1 LGVLKEKYPELGR
14 FMMDPFHRLK
24 KWFFSLFTLQKSSY
38 LGGHSFETQPGG
50 RPGLMIESRVRW
62 IDPGQPKKNNYNT
75 LSDRKIYC
83 LVTLYFKVIFL
94 STTIKL
100 PLQILHYL
108 LKSSTKNSKK
118 L

>member
-1 LGVLKEKYPELGR
+1 
-14 FMMDPFHRLK
+14 MMDPFHRLK

-38 LGGHSFETQPGG
+38 VGSHSFKTQPGD
-50 RPGLMIESRVRW
+50 RPGLMIASRVRW
-62 IDPGQPKKNNYNT
+62 VDPGQPKKNNYNT

-83 LVTLYFKVIFL
+83 LVTFCFKVIFL
-94 STTIKL
+94 STTINPPP

>member
-1 LGVLKEKYPELGR
+1 VLKEKYPELGR

-38 LGGHSFETQPGG
+38 VGSHSFETQPGD
-50 RPGLMIESRVRW
+50 RPGLMIASRVRW
-62 IDPGQPKKNNYNT
+62 VDPGQPKKNNYNT
-75 LSDRKIYC
+75 LSDRKIYY
-83 LVTLYFKVIFL
+83 LITLCFKVIFL
-94 STTIKL
+94 STTIKP

-108 LKSSTKNSKK
+108 LKSSTKISKK